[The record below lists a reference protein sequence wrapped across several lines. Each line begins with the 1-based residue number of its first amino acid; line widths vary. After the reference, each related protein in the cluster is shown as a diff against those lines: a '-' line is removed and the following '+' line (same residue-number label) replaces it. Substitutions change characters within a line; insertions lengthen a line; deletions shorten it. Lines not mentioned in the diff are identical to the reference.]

1 MLIKRI
7 KKLYYSIGDVSE
19 MTELKQYVLRYWETE
34 FPMLRPAK
42 NRAGNRTYKNEDIK
56 VIRQIKELLY
66 EKKFTIQGAKQYLA
80 ELYDKNNEG
89 TKIVNISSQNVDKE
103 FLQELKSKLED
114 TIELLEKL
122 KD

>member
-1 MLIKRI
+1 MQIKRI

-19 MTELKQYVLRYWETE
+19 MTDLKQYVLRYWETE
-34 FPMLRPAK
+34 FPMLKPAK

-66 EKKFTIQGAKQYLA
+66 EKKFIIQGAKQYLT
-80 ELYDKNNEG
+80 ELYDKNNED
-89 TKIVNISSQNVDKE
+89 TNIVNISSHNVDKE

-114 TIELLEKL
+114 TIELLEKF